1 MDEYSDHN
9 HHGADLFEFGSNMKR
24 DRLETRLG
32 PVEDLGIAILPDYLV
47 AFNKKSI
54 DGTGKANIVPKE
66 RVETI
71 GVLYGLT
78 DDQLK
83 ELDKSEGGYV
93 RVPITI
99 TSEGKEIEAQTY
111 VAMENRIDNNLL
123 PTAEYLGYLID
134 GAEEHSFPDEY
145 QKLLKSF
152 GVCK

>member
-1 MDEYSDHN
+1 MRYYF
-9 HHGADLFEFGSNMKR
+9 AFGSNMKR
-24 DRLETRLG
+24 DRLEKRLG
-32 PVEDLGIAILPDYLV
+32 QVDDLGIAILPDYLV
-47 AFNKKSI
+47 AFNKLSTI
-54 DGTGKANIVPKE
+54 DKTGKANIIPKE
-66 RVETI
+66 QVETI

-78 DDQLK
+78 DEQLK

-93 RVPITI
+93 RVPIAI

-134 GAEEHSFPDEY
+134 GAEEHNFPGEY
-145 QKLLKSF
+145 QNFLKSF